1 MKQAALS
8 SYYASSAFEPPE
20 EFPLPSDFLGGFGF
34 GFGCQLVDI
43 LDEIERE
50 EGFGGKVNWYVA
62 AIKCE
67 ELMMEEIQLSVE
79 GGYEFT
85 LSEMQ
90 SEFTSIIKDCD

>member
-1 MKQAALS
+1 MKQATLS
-8 SYYASSAFEPPE
+8 SWYNSSAFDPPE
-20 EFPLPSDFLGGFGF
+20 ESPLPSDFLGGF

-67 ELMMEEIQLSVE
+67 ELMMEEIQLAVE